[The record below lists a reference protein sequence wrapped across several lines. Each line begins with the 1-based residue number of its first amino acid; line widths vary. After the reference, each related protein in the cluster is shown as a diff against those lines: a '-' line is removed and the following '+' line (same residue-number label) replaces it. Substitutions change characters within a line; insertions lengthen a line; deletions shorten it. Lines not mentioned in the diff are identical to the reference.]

1 MDSLGIIKNVLN
13 ISKLSTN
20 LISVKKL
27 IDDIDYKVSINNDI
41 CEIFDKVT
49 RILDV
54 MRNVVAFTNLEF

>member
-49 RILDV
+49 RILNV